1 MKSKHILKPHDI
13 VIPLKFI
20 ALAGVHKTYREL
32 SEDIYISIGEISEGV
47 QRLKY
52 SKIIS
57 KKGSSFRISRKALF
71 DFILHGIPYVFPAK
85 KGAKKKGIKTSYSAY
100 PLNKDIVEN
109 NEIIVWGHKEG
120 NVIGYAIDPLYE
132 KAPLAAKK
140 DERLYIL
147 LSLID
152 AIRLGNGRSYKIAK
166 RYLEEIII
174 ENNWKLKSEYE

>member
-1 MKSKHILKPHDI
+1 MRSTNILKPHDI

-20 ALAGVHKTYREL
+20 ALGGVNKTYREL
-32 SEDIYISIGEISEGV
+32 SDDIYISIGEISQGI

-57 KKGSSFRISRKALF
+57 KKGSSFRVSRQSLL

-85 KGAKKKGIKTSYSAY
+85 KGGKRKGFKTSYSAY
-100 PLNKDIVEN
+100 PLNQDIVEN
-109 NEIIVWGHKEG
+109 DEIIVWGHKEG
-120 NVIGYAIDPLYE
+120 NVIGYAIEPLYG

-140 DERLYIL
+140 DERLYVL

-166 RYLEEIII
+166 RYLEKIII
-174 ENNWKLKSEYE
+174 DNNWKLKSDYE

>member
-1 MKSKHILKPHDI
+1 MKSNNILKPHDI

-20 ALAGVHKTYREL
+20 ALAGVNKTYREL
-32 SEDIYISIGEISEGV
+32 SDDIFISIGEISEGIK
-47 QRLKY
+47 RLKY
-52 SKIIS
+52 SKIVS
-57 KKGSSFRISRKALF
+57 KKGNSLRISRRSLF

-85 KGAKKKGIKTSYSAY
+85 KGGKRKGFRTSYSTY
-100 PLNKDIVEN
+100 PLNQDIVEN

-120 NVIGYAIDPLYE
+120 DVIGYAIEPLYE

-152 AIRLGNGRSYKIAK
+152 AIRLGNGRSYKIAR
-166 RYLEEIII
+166 RYLKEIII
-174 ENNWKLKSEYE
+174 DNKWDLRSEYE